1 MWRFKIIFFIVMY
14 FIFLA
19 GAISDNYH
27 DIASHFDNA
36 VVGGTVS
43 YIQLGL
49 VIAVLA
55 YAAYNHSGKKRR
67 NIIGAIALVV
77 TTAVTALAGRV
88 GLFVMPA
95 FFMLLTW
102 MYHSGYII

>member
-1 MWRFKIIFFIVMY
+1 MWRFKIVFFIVLY

-19 GAISDNYH
+19 GAIGDNYH
-27 DIASHFDNA
+27 DIATHFDNA
-36 VVGGTVS
+36 VVEGVIS

-49 VIAVLA
+49 VVAVLV
-55 YAAYNHSGKKRR
+55 YAASNHTGKKRR
-67 NIIGAIALVV
+67 DIISAIALVV
-77 TTAVTALAGRV
+77 TTAITALAGRI

-102 MYHSGYII
+102 MYSAGYII